1 MDPSAFLEVEY
12 GDDVDLVEDDE
23 PLTDLTEDDIVLLD
37 SEYEEAANLGS
48 KRPPPSVGVPPPLKK
63 IKKTTLPGAVTTKV
77 NSAKPVQ
84 MNSKFTPVAS
94 SPHSPHLAGARV
106 RPSPGAI
113 KRGAAPS
120 PLSVTRRPGSGGT
133 QASPAPPSQVRPKV
147 SLIRRRRRKKESTE
161 LRM

>member
-63 IKKTTLPGAVTTKV
+63 IKKTVPGAVTTKV
-77 NSAKPVQ
+77 NSAKSVQ

-113 KRGAAPS
+113 KRGAAPF

-133 QASPAPPSQVRPKV
+133 QASPAPPGQVRPKV
-147 SLIRRRRRKKESTE
+147 SLIRRRRRKEESTE

>member
-37 SEYEEAANLGS
+37 NEYEEAANLGS

-63 IKKTTLPGAVTTKV
+63 IKKTVPGPVVANKV
-77 NSAKPVQ
+77 NKVQ

-94 SPHSPHLAGARV
+94 SPHSPHLSGSRV
-106 RPSPGAI
+106 RPSPGPGQGANI
-113 KRGAAPS
+113 KRGAPS
-120 PLSVTRRPGSGGT
+120 QLSVTRRPGTAGGSA
-133 QASPAPPSQVRPKV
+133 ASPVPGQVRPKV
-147 SLIRRRRRKKESTE
+147 RFVPD
-161 LRM
+161 

>member
-63 IKKTTLPGAVTTKV
+63 IKKTVPGAVATKV
-77 NSAKPVQ
+77 NTAKVQ

-94 SPHSPHLAGARV
+94 SPSPHSPHLAGNRV
-106 RPSPGAI
+106 RPSPGAGAI
-113 KRGAAPS
+113 KRGAPS
-120 PLSVTRRPGSGGT
+120 PLSVTRRPGTGGNA
-133 QASPAPPSQVRPKV
+133 ASPAPGQVRPKV
-147 SLIRRRRRKKESTE
+147 SFVPE
-161 LRM
+161 

>member
-37 SEYEEAANLGS
+37 NEYEEAANLGS

-63 IKKTTLPGAVTTKV
+63 IKKTAPGPVVTKV
-77 NSAKPVQ
+77 NSAKVQ

-94 SPHSPHLAGARV
+94 SPHSPHLTGSRV
-106 RPSPGAI
+106 RPSPGQGAI
-113 KRGAAPS
+113 KRGPAQ
-120 PLSVTRRPGSGGT
+120 LSVTRRPGTPGSA
-133 QASPAPPSQVRPKV
+133 ASPVPGQVRSKV
-147 SLIRRRRRKKESTE
+147 SFVPY
-161 LRM
+161 